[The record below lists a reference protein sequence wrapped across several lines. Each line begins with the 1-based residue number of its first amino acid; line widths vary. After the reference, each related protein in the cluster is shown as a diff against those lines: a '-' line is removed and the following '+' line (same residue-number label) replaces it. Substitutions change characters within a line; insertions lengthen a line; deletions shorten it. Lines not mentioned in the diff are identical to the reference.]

1 MIDLDTLQ
9 SELEEKLNE
18 WEKKKY
24 LSEAYPSLYILML
37 EQFKR
42 ADKIEQYM
50 AQCKEFENDRIRYSL
65 YIHGYLLPWFDQ
77 QRKAGK
83 LKQGRYINIS

>member
-1 MIDLDTLQ
+1 MIDLDTVQ
-9 SELEEKLNE
+9 SELEEKLDE

-24 LSEAYPSLYILML
+24 LSLAYPSLYILML

-50 AQCKEFENDRIRYSL
+50 A
-65 YIHGYLLPWFDQ
+65 
-77 QRKAGK
+77 
-83 LKQGRYINIS
+83 